1 MKKQFY
7 ILFAISLS
15 ISLCLLCSCKRQGN
29 GNKERNTTT
38 SQTETR
44 VVENSSSTSKSDISK
59 PDPSSGFVHVFI
71 ENSGSMNGF
80 INNTSDFEVA
90 IANQITLLC
99 HYYGMENIRLYYI
112 NQGVYPQVSNAST
125 AAQLIDF
132 TSDML
137 KKERF
142 KSVGRVG
149 STFLNEILKMALD
162 SVNENSIS
170 IVISDCI
177 YSVAGEGSSY
187 ALLGKAGAKT
197 QSNFLEKSKSLKSL
211 STSLIQLTSDFK
223 GGYWDYKHP
232 SGSASANLNC
242 QRPYYLCVMGTHE
255 NIIAYNKNVNVSSM
269 VGYKNQYTIS
279 NLDVSSTNASIMNH
293 FGKSGSFRP
302 DGKGDKITS
311 VSRVQERNGGGFE
324 LAIGVNLSDYTM
336 SDDDKLDV
344 ANYTIDGNYEIVGID
359 KVDGIRLSDPRD
371 QRIVEANGLTH
382 FIKLRSTGFPA
393 DFTLNIKRATP
404 SWVEKYT
411 SSDDTRIGTDE
422 AEQEKTFGLSYL
434 VKGIT
439 DAYLVMATDKN
450 NFTSLKF
457 NIKK

>member
-1 MKKQFY
+1 MKRNFY
-7 ILFAISLS
+7 TLLAFSLS
-15 ISLCLLCSCKRQGN
+15 ISLCLLCSCIRQGN
-29 GNKERNTTT
+29 RERHSST
-38 SQTETR
+38 SQSDSL
-44 VVENSSSTSKSDISK
+44 VVELSSSTSKSDISK

-80 INNTSDFEVA
+80 INNTSDFEVV

-99 HYYGMENIRLYYI
+99 HYYGMDNIRLYYI
-112 NQGVYPQVSNAST
+112 NQGVYPQVSHAST
-125 AAQLIDF
+125 PDELIDF
-132 TSDML
+132 ASDML
-137 KKERF
+137 KKDRF
-142 KSVGRVG
+142 KSVGKVG
-149 STFLNEILKMALD
+149 STFLNDILKMALD
-162 SVNENSIS
+162 SVDENSIS

-187 ALLGKAGAKT
+187 ALLGKAGKKT
-197 QSNFLEKSKSLKSL
+197 QSNFLEKSKTLKSL

-232 SGSASANLNC
+232 IGSASANLNC

-255 NIIAYNKNVNVSSM
+255 NVIAYNKNVNVSSM

-279 NLDVSSTNASIMNH
+279 NLDVSGTNASIMNV

-302 DGKGDKITS
+302 DGNGDKITS
-311 VSRVQERNGGGFE
+311 VSKVQERNGGGFE

-344 ANYTIDGNYEIVGID
+344 SNYTIDGNYVIIGID

-371 QRIVEANGLTH
+371 QKIVEANGLTH
-382 FIKLRSTGFPA
+382 FIKLRSTGFPG

-411 SSDDTRIGTDE
+411 STDDTHIGTDE
-422 AEQEKTFGLSYL
+422 TEQEKTFGLSYL
-434 VKGIT
+434 VNGIT
-439 DAYLVMATDKN
+439 DAYMVMATDKN

-457 NIKK
+457 NINK